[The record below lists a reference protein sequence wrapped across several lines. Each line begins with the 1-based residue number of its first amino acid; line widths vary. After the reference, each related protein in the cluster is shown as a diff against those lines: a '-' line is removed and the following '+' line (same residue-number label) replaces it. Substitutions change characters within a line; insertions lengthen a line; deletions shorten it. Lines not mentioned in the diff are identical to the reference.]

1 MLKMLKKMLALAAMA
16 ALIVHAQT
24 RITTETRTT
33 ATKGVQTKTAV
44 VPRPKPMP
52 TRKVALVVQNRAS
65 EEKLLLLTLS
75 DALTANLAG
84 RGFQVIN
91 PYNAFGR
98 DQNRNP
104 SGEATPAAS
113 ALGLARKLGADG
125 MLTATVVDFQDVTL
139 GTPPVL
145 HQYSVRIAISLAD
158 AGTGGAVAAA
168 TVVKTSPKYTNN
180 QIAQNRQAFIRSLLF
195 DAAAACAREVAKQAE
210 AVAWR
215 PTPPPPPPPKPQ
227 PKPVPAPKPPAPA
240 PLPPSTILDRQVDV
254 LVKEMLA
261 NPNFV
266 RNYDECKARLS
277 ERLPV
282 AVLGGIANQ
291 SGDAGLNPLL
301 EAAGERFRVRLFNTK
316 LFEVKDDGV
325 LVALARRIV
334 ASGNSP
340 LENGE
345 LMGALKRHGSPDFFV
360 AGDLKRLTDL
370 DGVSY
375 YKLRLAIHSLST
387 GRTVWEGIETFTRK
401 SEVAK

>member
-1 MLKMLKKMLALAAMA
+1 MMKRLLIVMAVAAA
-16 ALIVHAQT
+16 AVHAQT
-24 RITTETRTT
+24 TTTTETRTT
-33 ATKGVQTKTAV
+33 VTKEVRTRRTV
-44 VPRPKPMP
+44 VPVPKAGPL
-52 TRKVALVVQNRAS
+52 RRAALVVQNRTGTAGLP
-65 EEKLLLLTLS
+65 LLALS

-84 RGFQVIN
+84 RGLQVIN
-91 PYNAFGR
+91 PYNAFGT
-98 DQNRNP
+98 DQNRSP
-104 SGEATPAAS
+104 AGEPTPPTS
-113 ALGLARKLGADG
+113 ALGLARKLGAEG
-125 MLTATVVDFQDVTL
+125 MLTATVMDFQDETA
-139 GTPPVL
+139 GAPPAV
-145 HQYSVRIAISLAD
+145 HRYSVRIAISLAD
-158 AGTGGAVAAA
+158 AGTGGAVLAA
-168 TVVKTSPKYTNN
+168 TVVKSSPFYTNT
-180 QIAQNRQAFIRSLLF
+180 QIAQNRQKYLNDLLYAAGAECARLVAEQL
-195 DAAAACAREVAKQAE
+195 AAAN
-210 AVAWR
+210 WR
-215 PTPPPPPPPKPQ
+215 PTPPPPPKPKPQ
-227 PKPVPAPKPPAPA
+227 PKPVPPPSA
-240 PLPPSTILDRQVDV
+240 PLPPATILDQKVDI

-266 RNYDECKARLS
+266 RNYDECKARLA

-291 SGDAGLNPLL
+291 SGDANLNQLL